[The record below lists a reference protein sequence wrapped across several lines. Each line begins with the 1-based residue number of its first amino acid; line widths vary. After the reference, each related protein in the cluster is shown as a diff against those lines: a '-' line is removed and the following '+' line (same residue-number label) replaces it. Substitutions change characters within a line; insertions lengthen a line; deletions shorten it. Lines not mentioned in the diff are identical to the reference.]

1 MAYKGTGGVYHMS
14 LPTIASVVQKK
25 IGEKINTSMYNVQFI
40 GLQPDNSGWFYH
52 DGLRSGY
59 ADYREYIDNVYTPND
74 VPITEFTTFSTPFKT
89 LDSAFGDVRPDT
101 TMATIGRTAAKDTLY
116 RTYSAKQLH
125 DKVYSGKGITRGL
138 NATLGLVGH
147 LNGFSVYI
155 DPYTG
160 RAGDLEYMSST
171 YANYTNDIG
180 GAPDTEDLNGYFS
193 IDNGFNKHYFI
204 TPTELAQGSVD
215 VLRSN
220 LFTGENILAS
230 ARGGIGNKYVNIQE
244 EGEDGKKGKDYRY
257 RGGNYSNSAPTGKL
271 RNGETS
277 EGVYRE
283 AETIDGDKAS
293 PDSDSQSEE
302 QLLGRLQRTVGVAE
316 GHMDGSQLIEATNNA
331 FRKNRYKTLVSR
343 FCTGINDADVSETQT
358 AVNKVYGLSH
368 GRNLLTKNAED
379 GGEPDKSLGYVN
391 PYCRVWTNH
400 HEYSLYSRLIRPFSG
415 KQANSQQD
423 AGQNKNLDLF
433 RSTSGSTLL
442 DEYSVLDFNTNTI
455 RFSPTSKHN
464 GEYNKDVKR
473 CMFSIEN
480 LAWKG
485 QTKYLLEDQKGP
497 FGGRIM
503 WFPPYGLTF
512 NENTNVDWASHSF
525 IGRGEKIYTYVD
537 SERRGNL
544 DFNIII
550 DHPAIVNEY
559 GNDANI
565 SENDLLRFYAGCDI
579 PELSKPKQEPEKYHL
594 IRQEEGKTKKPSYKK
609 IKFAVFF
616 PNNYSGEESGE
627 LAKDVNYPIM
637 YLLNGVGTGE
647 YYNATTK
654 QLETI
659 PYSNGDDN
667 WFSTYK
673 LVTDGTTN
681 TLYPGKETKVNI
693 KDTSDVLFG
702 EFNGGYEMDIS
713 DNVGISQCKVS
724 LPVRNPYKDWTSSNV
739 GVVGSDEDLKYS
751 YNICRKKTET
761 SGSTNED
768 TYVLSG
774 INTHKN
780 RVDDGLWF
788 YRVDKTYRT
797 KRGGEILKTLP
808 NYVDIKSHGLNSVLG
823 LDKVRGA
830 FPDYGDTTYVSLADM
845 AAALMPKH
853 TVHMKQKYFDA
864 ENVKII
870 SDIIHNHKIR
880 RIDVEGYASKQG
892 YTNKNEMGLSKR
904 RSQTVAK
911 WLEEWLNGKLD
922 ASETNTD
929 TILIEPEEEKGTEQ
943 IDRGTN
949 DNQDS
954 IIKLDKCAVATIS
967 YQDMKEYE
975 AEVALDSAEKYITL
989 NVGEGE
995 RFLTKDE
1002 LIQWANENGYTLVDE
1017 EKTTANNAVSLKG
1030 YGNEYKFFKKL
1041 EKNSPLIFNRLKEK
1055 IQYFEPA
1062 YHSISPEGYV
1072 ERLNFLNQCTRQGAT
1087 NTGNGGA
1094 ANNLAFGRAPVCVLR
1109 IGDFFY
1115 TKILITSIS
1124 IDYSETTWD
1133 MNPEGAGLQP
1143 MYAKVSIQFIFQGGS
1158 DISGPVSRLQDAM
1171 SFNYYANM
1179 GVTSDYAE
1187 RMKRDKSG
1195 NVIGI
1200 QASPINRK
1208 Q

>member
-155 DPYTG
+155 NPYTG

-193 IDNGFNKHYFI
+193 IDNGFNQHYFI

-215 VLRSN
+215 ALRSN

-230 ARGGIGNKYVNIQE
+230 ARGGIGNKYANIQE
-244 EGEDGKKGKDYRY
+244 EGKDYRY
-257 RGGNYSNSAPTGKL
+257 RGGNYSNSSSAGTTRLLSKNGDDSASGQQTTTG
-271 RNGETS
+271 
-277 EGVYRE
+277 VFYRE
-283 AETIDGDKAS
+283 SDVNSTTTDGS
-293 PDSDSQSEE
+293 NQESEQSGEE
-302 QLLGRLQRTVGVAE
+302 KLLGTYVASRGFNLNDTNGSDLLARTN
-316 GHMDGSQLIEATNNA
+316 EA
-331 FRKNRYKTLVSR
+331 FGK
-343 FCTGINDADVSETQT
+343 
-358 AVNKVYGLSH
+358 SH
-368 GRNLLTKNAED
+368 GRNLLKKTETYNN
-379 GGEPDKSLGYVN
+379 GYLN

-400 HEYSLYSRLIRPFSG
+400 HEYSTYGRLIRPFNEDEDGFTTQASTG
-415 KQANSQQD
+415 KSK
-423 AGQNKNLDLF
+423 GWDLF

-455 RFSPTSKHN
+455 RFSPTSN
-464 GEYNKDVKR
+464 NDGEYNKDVKR

-485 QTKYLLEDQKGP
+485 QTKYLLEEQKGP

-512 NENTNVDWASHSF
+512 NENTSVDWASHSF

-550 DHPAIVNEY
+550 DHPAIANEY

-579 PELSKPKQEPEKYHL
+579 PDLSGVNNNTETYRLEKK
-594 IRQEEGKTKKPSYKK
+594 EAGKTNNPNYKK

-616 PNNYSGEESGE
+616 PNNYSGEEDGD
-627 LAKDVNYPIM
+627 LANNSDYPIM

-647 YYNATTK
+647 YYDIETNELK
-654 QLETI
+654 TI
-659 PYSNGDDN
+659 PCTYGENEN
-667 WFSTYK
+667 WFREYDI
-673 LVTDGTTN
+673 VTEATIKQGNEDVTV
-681 TLYPGKETKVNI
+681 KIQDESKV
-693 KDTSDVLFG
+693 KTGFVFD
-702 EFNGGYEMDIS
+702 GGYEMGQSS
-713 DNVGISQCKVS
+713 DVGISLCTDS
-724 LPVRNPYKDWTSSNV
+724 LPVQFPYKDWNKANV
-739 GVVGSDEDLKYS
+739 YIEGDTKDLQYS
-751 YNICRKKTET
+751 YNICRKSSNI
-761 SGSTNED
+761 SGNTNED
-768 TYVLSG
+768 VYILSG
-774 INTHKN
+774 INTYKARPN
-780 RVDDGLWF
+780 DGLWF
-788 YRVDKTYRT
+788 YRVDKTYRKNKCGERLDIT
-797 KRGGEILKTLP
+797 K
-808 NYVDIKSHGLNSVLG
+808 NYADLNSHGLNSKIG
-823 LDKVRGA
+823 LKVVEQA
-830 FPDYGDTTYVSLADM
+830 FPDDNTTYASLADIAKVIM
-845 AAALMPKH
+845 N
-853 TVHMKQKYFDA
+853 KQTSGMSDEYFDQDKVYTITRMLD
-864 ENVKII
+864 ENNIAKIEI
-870 SDIIHNHKIR
+870 C
-880 RIDVEGYASKQG
+880 GYASSQG
-892 YTNKNEMGLSKR
+892 YSEKNEDGLANR
-904 RSQTVAK
+904 RAQTVKK
-911 WLEEWLNGKLD
+911 WLKERLGTKLD
-922 ASETNTD
+922 SAGGG
-929 TILIEPEEEKGTEQ
+929 IKIESFKEQ
-943 IDRGTN
+943 PDRKKN
-949 DNQDS
+949 DNQS
-954 IIKLDKCAVATIS
+954 QIIKLDKCAVVTIS
-967 YQDMKEYE
+967 LQPKEE
-975 AEVALDSAEKYITL
+975 NNAESTSSLLQESLIT
-989 NVGEGE
+989 VG
-995 RFLTKDE
+995 
-1002 LIQWANENGYTLVDE
+1002 NGYKYTTYESLKQEADAQGFTIIPIRNNTVDE
-1017 EKTTANNAVSLKG
+1017 TVSLKG

-1187 RMKRDKSG
+1187 RMKRDENG

>member
-193 IDNGFNKHYFI
+193 IDNGFNQHYFI

-215 VLRSN
+215 ALRSN

-230 ARGGIGNKYVNIQE
+230 ARGGIGNKYVNVKE
-244 EGEDGKKGKDYRY
+244 EGKDYSY
-257 RGGNYSNSAPTGKL
+257 RGGDYSNSSSAGTTRLLSKNGDDSSSGQQTTTG
-271 RNGETS
+271 
-277 EGVYRE
+277 VFYRE
-283 AETIDGDKAS
+283 SDANSTTTDGS
-293 PDSDSQSEE
+293 NQESEQSGEE
-302 QLLGRLQRTVGVAE
+302 KLLGTYVASRGFNLNDTNGSDLLARTN
-316 GHMDGSQLIEATNNA
+316 EAFANN
-331 FRKNRYKTLVSR
+331 KYKTMISR
-343 FCTGINDADVSETQT
+343 FCIDVDDDDNEIQS
-358 AVNKVYGLSH
+358 AKSVYGISH
-368 GRNLLTKNAED
+368 GRNLLKKTETYNN
-379 GGEPDKSLGYVN
+379 GYLN

-400 HEYSLYSRLIRPFSG
+400 HEYSTYGRLIRPFNEDEDGFTTQASTG
-415 KQANSQQD
+415 KSK
-423 AGQNKNLDLF
+423 GWDLF

-455 RFSPTSKHN
+455 RFSPTSN
-464 GEYNKDVKR
+464 NDGEYNKDVKR

-485 QTKYLLEDQKGP
+485 QTKYLLEEQKGP

-550 DHPAIVNEY
+550 DHPAIANEY

-579 PELSKPKQEPEKYHL
+579 PDLSGVNNNTETYRLEKK
-594 IRQEEGKTKKPSYKK
+594 EVGKTNNPNYKK

-616 PNNYSGEESGE
+616 PNNYSGEEDGD
-627 LAKDVNYPIM
+627 LANNSDYPIM

-647 YYNATTK
+647 YYDIETNELK
-654 QLETI
+654 TI
-659 PYSNGDDN
+659 PCTYGENEN
-667 WFSTYK
+667 WFREYDI
-673 LVTDGTTN
+673 VTEATIKQGNEDVTV
-681 TLYPGKETKVNI
+681 KIQDESKV
-693 KDTSDVLFG
+693 KTGFVFD
-702 EFNGGYEMDIS
+702 GGYEMGQSS
-713 DNVGISQCKVS
+713 DVGISLCTDS
-724 LPVRNPYKDWTSSNV
+724 LPVRFPYKDWKQANV
-739 GVVGSDEDLKYS
+739 VIDGDAKDLQYS
-751 YNICRKKTET
+751 YNICRKTV

-768 TYVLSG
+768 VYILSG
-774 INTHKN
+774 INTYKN
-780 RVDDGLWF
+780 RPNDGLWF
-788 YRVDKTYRT
+788 YRVDKTYRKNKFGELLDIT
-797 KRGGEILKTLP
+797 K
-808 NYVDIKSHGLNSVLG
+808 NYADLKSHGLNSKIGV
-823 LDKVRGA
+823 DIVKET
-830 FPDYGDTTYVSLADM
+830 FPDTNTTYVSLADIAKAIM
-845 AAALMPKH
+845 
-853 TVHMKQKYFDA
+853 TKQTSGMSDKYFDQDKVDTLKGMLDA
-864 ENVKII
+864 NNIAKIEI
-870 SDIIHNHKIR
+870 C
-880 RIDVEGYASKQG
+880 GYASSQG
-892 YTNKNEMGLSKR
+892 YSEKNEDGLAKR
-904 RSQTVAK
+904 RAQTVKK
-911 WLEEWLNGKLD
+911 WLKERLGSKLD
-922 ASETNTD
+922 ST
-929 TILIEPEEEKGTEQ
+929 GTEIKIESFKEQ
-943 IDRGTN
+943 PDRKKN
-949 DNQDS
+949 DNQS
-954 IIKLDKCAVATIS
+954 RIIKLDKCAVVTIS
-967 YQDMKEYE
+967 LQPKEE
-975 AEVALDSAEKYITL
+975 NNDESTSLSLQESLIT
-989 NVGEGE
+989 VG
-995 RFLTKDE
+995 
-1002 LIQWANENGYTLVDE
+1002 NGYKYTTYESLKQAADAQGFTIIPIRKNTVDE
-1017 EKTTANNAVSLKG
+1017 TVSLKG

-1187 RMKRDKSG
+1187 RMKRDENG

>member
-215 VLRSN
+215 ALRSN

-244 EGEDGKKGKDYRY
+244 EGEDGKKVKDYRY
-257 RGGNYSNSAPTGKL
+257 RGGDYSNSAPTGKL
-271 RNGETS
+271 RNGETI
-277 EGVYRE
+277 EYVYRE
-283 AETIDGDKAS
+283 AEAIDGDKAS
-293 PDSDSQSEE
+293 PDSVSRSKE
-302 QLLGRLQRTVGVAE
+302 QLLGRLQLTEGVQE
-316 GHMDGSQLIEATNNA
+316 GNMDGSHLVEATNNA
-331 FRKNRYKTLVSR
+331 FRQNRYKTLVSR

-358 AVNKVYGLSH
+358 AVDKVYGLSH

-415 KQANSQQD
+415 EQANRQQD
-423 AGQNKNLDLF
+423 AGRNKKLDLF

-455 RFSPTSKHN
+455 RFSPTSN
-464 GEYNKDVKR
+464 NDGEYNKDVKR

-485 QTKYLLEDQKGP
+485 QTKYLLEEQKGP

-550 DHPAIVNEY
+550 DHPAIANEY
-559 GNDANI
+559 GKDGNI
-565 SENDLLRFYAGCDI
+565 SENDILRFYAGCDI
-579 PELSKPKQEPEKYHL
+579 PDLSGVNNNTETYRLEKK
-594 IRQEEGKTKKPSYKK
+594 EAGKTNNPNYKK

-616 PNNYSGEESGE
+616 PNNYSGEEGGD
-627 LAKDVNYPIM
+627 LANNSDYPIM

-647 YYNATTK
+647 YYDIETNELK
-654 QLETI
+654 TI
-659 PYSNGDDN
+659 PCTYGENEN
-667 WFSTYK
+667 WFRKYDI
-673 LVTDGTTN
+673 VTEATIKQGDKDVTV
-681 TLYPGKETKVNI
+681 KIQDESKV
-693 KDTSDVLFG
+693 KTRFVFD
-702 EFNGGYEMDIS
+702 GGYEMGQSS
-713 DNVGISQCKVS
+713 DVGISLCTDS
-724 LPVRNPYKDWTSSNV
+724 LPVLSPYKDWKQANV
-739 GVVGSDEDLKYS
+739 AIDGDAKDLQYS
-751 YNICRKKTET
+751 YNICRKTV

-768 TYVLSG
+768 VYILSG
-774 INTHKN
+774 INTYKDRPN
-780 RVDDGLWF
+780 DGLWF
-788 YRVDKTYRT
+788 YRVDKTYRKDKSGELLKIT
-797 KRGGEILKTLP
+797 K
-808 NYVDIKSHGLNSVLG
+808 NYADLKSHGLNSKIG
-823 LDKVRGA
+823 LDIVKET
-830 FPDYGDTTYVSLADM
+830 FPDTNTTYVSLADIAKAIM
-845 AAALMPKH
+845 VKETSGMPDE
-853 TVHMKQKYFDA
+853 YFDQGT
-864 ENVKII
+864 VKTLTGMLDANNIA
-870 SDIIHNHKIR
+870 KIE
-880 RIDVEGYASKQG
+880 ICGYASSQG
-892 YTNKNEMGLSKR
+892 YSEKNEDGLAKR
-904 RSQTVAK
+904 RAQTVKK
-911 WLEEWLNGKLD
+911 WLKERLGSKLNSSG
-922 ASETNTD
+922 AE
-929 TILIEPEEEKGTEQ
+929 IEIDSFKEQPDREK
-943 IDRGTN
+943 N
-949 DNQDS
+949 DNQS
-954 IIKLDKCAVATIS
+954 QIIKLDKCAVVTIS
-967 YQDMKEYE
+967 LQPKEE
-975 AEVALDSAEKYITL
+975 NDTESNSSSLQESLIT
-989 NVGEGE
+989 VG
-995 RFLTKDE
+995 
-1002 LIQWANENGYTLVDE
+1002 NGYKYTTYESLKQEADAQGFTIIPIRKNTVDE
-1017 EKTTANNAVSLKG
+1017 TVSLKG

-1124 IDYSETTWD
+1124 IDYSEATWD

-1187 RMKRDKSG
+1187 RMKRDENG

>member
-193 IDNGFNKHYFI
+193 IDNGFNQHYFI

-215 VLRSN
+215 ALRSN

-230 ARGGIGNKYVNIQE
+230 ARGGIGNKYVNVQE
-244 EGEDGKKGKDYRY
+244 KGKDYRY
-257 RGGNYSNSAPTGKL
+257 RGGDYSNSSSAGTTRLLSKNGDKSASGQQTTTG
-271 RNGETS
+271 
-277 EGVYRE
+277 VFYRE
-283 AETIDGDKAS
+283 SDANSTTIDGS
-293 PDSDSQSEE
+293 NQESEQSGEE
-302 QLLGRLQRTVGVAE
+302 KLLGTYVSSRGFNLNDTNGSDLLARTN
-316 GHMDGSQLIEATNNA
+316 EAFANN
-331 FRKNRYKTLVSR
+331 KYKTMISR
-343 FCTGINDADVSETQT
+343 FCIDVDDDDNEIQS
-358 AVNKVYGLSH
+358 AKSVYGISH
-368 GRNLLTKNAED
+368 GRNLLKKTETYNN
-379 GGEPDKSLGYVN
+379 GYLN

-400 HEYSLYSRLIRPFSG
+400 HEYSTYGRLIRPFNEDENGFTTQASTG
-415 KQANSQQD
+415 KSK
-423 AGQNKNLDLF
+423 GLDLF

-455 RFSPTSKHN
+455 RFSPTSN
-464 GEYNKDVKR
+464 NDGEYNKDVKR

-485 QTKYLLEDQKGP
+485 QTKYLLEEQKGP

-550 DHPAIVNEY
+550 DHPAIANEY

-579 PELSKPKQEPEKYHL
+579 PDLSDVNNNTETYRLEKK
-594 IRQEEGKTKKPSYKK
+594 EVDKTNNPNYKK

-616 PNNYSGEESGE
+616 PNNYSGEEDGE
-627 LAKDVNYPIM
+627 LANNSDYPIM

-647 YYNATTK
+647 YYDIETNELK
-654 QLETI
+654 TI
-659 PYSNGDDN
+659 PCTYGENEN
-667 WFSTYK
+667 WFRKYE
-673 LVTDGTTN
+673 LVEESKIQQG
-681 TLYPGKETKVNI
+681 GKEVTVKIQDESKV
-693 KDTSDVLFG
+693 KTRFVFD
-702 EFNGGYEMDIS
+702 GGYEMGQS
-713 DNVGISQCKVS
+713 SEVGISLCTDS
-724 LPVRNPYKDWTSSNV
+724 LPVQFPYKDWNKANV
-739 GVVGSDEDLKYS
+739 YIEGDTKDLQYS
-751 YNICRKKTET
+751 YNICRKTV

-768 TYVLSG
+768 VYILSG
-774 INTHKN
+774 INTYKN
-780 RVDDGLWF
+780 RPNDGLWF
-788 YRVDKTYRT
+788 YRVDKTYRKNKFGERLDIT
-797 KRGGEILKTLP
+797 K
-808 NYVDIKSHGLNSVLG
+808 NYADLNSHGLNSKIG
-823 LDKVRGA
+823 LSIVKET
-830 FPDYGDTTYVSLADM
+830 FPDVDGTTYASLADVARAIM
-845 AAALMPKH
+845 SNQTSSMSAA
-853 TVHMKQKYFDA
+853 YFDQDTVNTLT
-864 ENVKII
+864 EMLDVNNISKIE
-870 SDIIHNHKIR
+870 
-880 RIDVEGYASKQG
+880 IDGYASSQG
-892 YTNKNEMGLSKR
+892 YSEKNKDGLAKR
-904 RSQTVAK
+904 RAQTVKK
-911 WLEEWLNGKLD
+911 WLKERLGSRLD
-922 ASETNTD
+922 SAETEINVVSF
-929 TILIEPEEEKGTEQ
+929 TEQ
-943 IDRGTN
+943 PDRGRN
-949 DNQDS
+949 DNQS
-954 IIKLDKCAVATIS
+954 QIIKLDKCAVVTIS
-967 YQDMKEYE
+967 LQPKEENNTESNSSSVKEKTVGINGDYE
-975 AEVALDSAEKYITL
+975 TYESLAQYATD
-989 NVGEGE
+989 
-995 RFLTKDE
+995 
-1002 LIQWANENGYTLVDE
+1002 NGFTIIPIKKNTVDE
-1017 EKTTANNAVSLKG
+1017 TVSLKG

-1041 EKNSPLIFNRLKEK
+1041 EKNNPLIFNRLKDK

-1087 NTGNGGA
+1087 NINNGGA

-1124 IDYSETTWD
+1124 MDYSEATWD

-1143 MYAKVSIQFIFQGGS
+1143 MYVKVSIQFIFQGGS

-1187 RMKRDKSG
+1187 RMKRDESG

>member
-1 MAYKGTGGVYHMS
+1 MAYKGTGGVYHMN

-52 DGLRSGY
+52 DGLRSVY

-125 DKVYSGKGITRGL
+125 DKVYSGKGITMGL

-215 VLRSN
+215 ALRSN

-244 EGEDGKKGKDYRY
+244 EGEDGKKVKDYRY
-257 RGGNYSNSAPTGKL
+257 RGGDYSNSAPTGKL
-271 RNGETS
+271 RNGETI
-277 EGVYRE
+277 EYVYRE
-283 AETIDGDKAS
+283 AEAIDGDKAS
-293 PDSDSQSEE
+293 PDSNSRSKE
-302 QLLGRLQRTVGVAE
+302 QLLGRLQLTEGVQE
-316 GHMDGSQLIEATNNA
+316 GNMDGSHLIEATNNA
-331 FRKNRYKTLVSR
+331 FRQNRYKTLVSR

-358 AVNKVYGLSH
+358 AVDKVYGLSH

-415 KQANSQQD
+415 EHANRQQD
-423 AGQNKNLDLF
+423 AGRNKKLDLF

-442 DEYSVLDFNTNTI
+442 DEYSALDFNTNTI
-455 RFSPTSKHN
+455 RFSPTSNNH
-464 GEYNKDVKR
+464 GGYNEDVKR

-565 SENDLLRFYAGCDI
+565 SENDILRFYAGCDI
-579 PELSKPKQEPEKYHL
+579 PDLTGVNNNTETYRLEKK
-594 IRQEEGKTKKPSYKK
+594 EENKTNISNYKK

-616 PNNYSGEESGE
+616 PNNYSGEEDGD
-627 LAKDVNYPIM
+627 LASNSDYPIM

-647 YYNATTK
+647 YYDIETGEL
-654 QLETI
+654 QTI
-659 PYSNGDDN
+659 PCTYGENEN
-667 WFSTYK
+667 WFREYDI
-673 LVTDGTTN
+673 VTEATIKRGNEDVTV
-681 TLYPGKETKVNI
+681 KIQDESKV
-693 KDTSDVLFG
+693 KTGFVFD
-702 EFNGGYEMDIS
+702 GGYEMGQSND
-713 DNVGISQCKVS
+713 VGISLCTDS
-724 LPVRNPYKDWTSSNV
+724 LPVQFPYKDWNKANV
-739 GVVGSDEDLKYS
+739 YIEGDTKDLQYS
-751 YNICRKKTET
+751 YNICRKT
-761 SGSTNED
+761 SNVSGNTNED
-768 TYVLSG
+768 VYILSG
-774 INTHKN
+774 INTYKYRPN
-780 RVDDGLWF
+780 DGLWF
-788 YRVDKTYRT
+788 YRVDKTYR
-797 KRGGEILKTLP
+797 KDKSGELLETP
-808 NYVDIKSHGLNSVLG
+808 TNYADIKSHGLNSKIG
-823 LDKVRGA
+823 LSIVKET
-830 FPDYGDTTYVSLADM
+830 FPDVDGTTYASLADVARTIM
-845 AAALMPKH
+845 SNQTSSMSAA
-853 TVHMKQKYFDA
+853 YFDQDTVNTLTEMLDVNNIA
-864 ENVKII
+864 KIE
-870 SDIIHNHKIR
+870 
-880 RIDVEGYASKQG
+880 IDGYASSQG
-892 YTNKNEMGLSKR
+892 YSEKNKDGLAKR
-904 RSQTVAK
+904 RAQTVKK
-911 WLEEWLNGKLD
+911 WLKDRLGSRLD
-922 ASETNTD
+922 SAETEINVVSF
-929 TILIEPEEEKGTEQ
+929 TEQ
-943 IDRGTN
+943 PDRGRN
-949 DNQDS
+949 DNQS
-954 IIKLDKCAVATIS
+954 QIIKLDKCAVVTIS
-967 YQDMKEYE
+967 LKLKEENDTESNSSSVKEKTVGINGDYE
-975 AEVALDSAEKYITL
+975 TYESLVQYATD
-989 NVGEGE
+989 
-995 RFLTKDE
+995 
-1002 LIQWANENGYTLVDE
+1002 NGFTIIPIKKNTVDE
-1017 EKTTANNAVSLKG
+1017 TVSLKG

-1087 NTGNGGA
+1087 NINNGGA

-1124 IDYSETTWD
+1124 MDYSEATWD

-1143 MYAKVSIQFIFQGGS
+1143 MYVKVSIQFIFQGGS

-1187 RMKRDKSG
+1187 RMKRDESG